1 MTKITKKDLEDCT
14 KIVIMPYEEGFT
26 CGIHFGSDIPPG
38 TESESMIA
46 IIARGMI
53 KQAVMDP
60 HLTYELGLEG
70 FAEDHDKF
78 TKKLSKEII
87 NETDNVI
94 DFFEYLTKPNSKK
107 EIN

>member
-26 CGIHFGSDIPPG
+26 CGIHFGNDVLPG
-38 TESESMIA
+38 TESENMIA

-60 HLTYELGLEG
+60 HLTYELGIEG
-70 FAEDHDKF
+70 FSEDHNKF
-78 TKKLSKEII
+78 TKELSKELSD
-87 NETDNVI
+87 DNVI
-94 DFFEYLTKPNSKK
+94 DFFEYLAKPKNKK